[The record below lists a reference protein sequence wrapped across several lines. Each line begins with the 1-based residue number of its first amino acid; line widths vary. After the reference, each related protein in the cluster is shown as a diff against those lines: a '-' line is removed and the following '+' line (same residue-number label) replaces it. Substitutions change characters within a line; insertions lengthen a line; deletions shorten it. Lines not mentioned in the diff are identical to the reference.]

1 MGAGE
6 MAHQLRALAALTE
19 DLGSI
24 LAPHGS
30 SQPSGTQVPRDL
42 TPSSGLCGHQTHTLR
57 IAIHAG
63 K

>member
-6 MAHQLRALAALTE
+6 LAHRLRALVALTE

-24 LAPHGS
+24 LAPHGT

-42 TPSSGLCGHQTHTLR
+42 IPSSGLCGHQTHTLR
-57 IAIHAG
+57 VAIYTG